1 MTTPHNSGV
10 SSETHTAP
18 LTPPIAPRHP
28 QVREYH
34 GRRFV
39 DDYEWLRDKDNPE
52 TISYLETE
60 NAYTEQQTADL
71 KPLQE
76 KIFQEIRGRIKETD
90 LSVPTRHKNWWHYA
104 RTQEGKAYSV
114 VCRLPAK
121 PVTAPDAW
129 EPPQLTPGKP
139 IEGEEILLDCNELA
153 DGTDFFA
160 LGGASVTRDGRYLA
174 YLTDTV
180 GNERYT
186 LHIRDLQTGEQ
197 LPDVITTIAAGVEWS
212 NDGDYLYYQ
221 RVDEAWRPDS
231 VWRHQLGTDPA
242 ADVRIFYEPDER
254 YWVGMGS
261 TRDEK
266 YFTIAVSSKITTELW
281 FLDAD
286 DPAGEFQCVRPRA
299 EGIEYGLD
307 HFTLP
312 ATGTLPERDGF
323 VVVHNASGPNSCVAL
338 SDTWQ
343 LSNLNSLNELPQL
356 LPHDDAV
363 RIEDVD
369 AFTGYLAVSYRKEAL
384 PRLGLIFL
392 DTERAVKPGETL
404 VDLCGE
410 MQDIDVGEELFN
422 IGIHANPEP
431 AAPLLRLSYGSFIT
445 PPTVADYRLSDG
457 ALIIRKQA
465 EVQGG
470 YDPSRYEQKRLWA
483 TASDG
488 ERIPISLIARKGTH
502 GEDPYRPTPAP
513 LLLYGYGSYEDSRDP
528 GFSVSRLSYLD
539 RGMALAIAHVRG
551 GGEMGRRWY
560 DDGKLEKKPNTFTD
574 FIACAD
580 YLIAEGYTT
589 PAQMVANGGSAGGLL
604 MGAVA
609 NMAPD
614 RFAAIEADVPFMD
627 PLTSMLMPELPLT
640 VIEWDEWGD
649 PLHDPAIYDVMASYS
664 PYENVTAQEYP
675 AILATTSLNDTRVLY
690 VEPAKWVA
698 KLRAVAGPV
707 TKHEIL
713 LKTEM
718 NAGHG
723 GVSGRYAQWREIAF
737 ELAWMLSQTG
747 L

>member
-1 MTTPHNSGV
+1 MSTFQTPN
-10 SSETHTAP
+10 TP
-18 LTPPIAPRHP
+18 LTPPRAARHP
-28 QVREYH
+28 QVREVH

-39 DDYEWLRDKDNPE
+39 DDYEWLRDKANPE
-52 TISYLETE
+52 TIHYLEAE
-60 NAYTEQQTADL
+60 NAYTEQQTAHL

-90 LSVPTRHKNWWHYA
+90 LSVPTRHKGWWHYA

-114 VCRLPAK
+114 VCRLPAG
-121 PVTAPDAW
+121 PADAPDAW
-129 EPPQLTPGKP
+129 EPPQLIPGQP
-139 IEGEEILLDCNELA
+139 VEGEEVLLDCNELA
-153 DGTDFFA
+153 EGTDFFA
-160 LGGASVTRDGRYLA
+160 LGGASVTLDGRYLA

-180 GNERYT
+180 GDERYN
-186 LHIRDLQTGEQ
+186 LYLRDLVTGEH
-197 LPDVITTIAAGVEWS
+197 LPEVITNIAPGAEWS
-212 NDGDYLYYQ
+212 NDGTYLFYQ

-231 VWRHQLGTDPA
+231 VWRHKRGTDPVE
-242 ADVRIFYEPDER
+242 DVRIFHEPDER

-281 FLDAD
+281 FLDAAT
-286 DPAGEFQCVRPRA
+286 PAGDFQCVRPRE
-299 EGIEYGLD
+299 EGVEYGVD
-307 HFTLP
+307 HFSLP
-312 ATGTLPERDGF
+312 ATDTQPARDGF

-343 LSNLNSLNELPQL
+343 LSELASLNDLPQL

-369 AFTGYLAVSYRKEAL
+369 AFTGYLAVSYRKDAL
-384 PRLGLIFL
+384 PRLGLIFF
-392 DTERAVKPGETL
+392 DRAPAVGQETSL
-404 VDLCGE
+404 LDLCGE
-410 MQDIDVGEELFN
+410 MQDIEVGEELPN

-431 AAPLLRLSYGSFIT
+431 TAPLLRLSYGSFIT
-445 PPTVADYRLSDG
+445 PPTVADYRLADG

-470 YDPSRYEQKRLWA
+470 YDASQYEQKRLWA

-488 ERIPISLIARKGTH
+488 ERIPISLISKKGTH
-502 GEDPYRPTPAP
+502 GTDPYRPEPAP

-560 DDGKLEKKPNTFTD
+560 DDGKLDKKVNTFTD
-574 FIACAD
+574 FIASAD

-589 PAQMVANGGSAGGLL
+589 SQQMVANGESAGGLL

-614 RFAAIEADVPFMD
+614 RFVAIEADVPFVD

-649 PLHDPAIYDVMASYS
+649 PLHDPAIYDLMASYS
-664 PYENVTAQEYP
+664 PYENVTAQQYP

-698 KLRAVAGPV
+698 RLRAVAGPV
-707 TKHEIL
+707 TEHEIL

-723 GVSGRYAQWREIAF
+723 GVSGRYARWQQTAF